1 MKKAGIQKR
10 KDAYARMFDQYGELM
25 KKHVGKQQ
33 EHYDFTPVRYKK
45 RRDATLRGI
54 LRAKEQL
61 KDTGSQKQIE
71 RGFAYSNILI
81 MRGGYNDT
89 IDWMNATTL
98 AAAIWILDQLTLR
111 GKTEQIYP
119 YLPNEPRPEMIALPV
134 NHPMYDEQL
143 IYAVVQLIRQRNTS
157 KALPNPEWGA
167 LQWDNGAPDQDSAS
181 KENRDAYEQVIGLLD
196 PEAIR
201 DAVTRY
207 ENDVWAFYRLSF
219 TAMHMVEDRI
229 SALSEELS
237 GSKSQTLS
245 NVLAPKQAS
254 PLLVKQE
261 TVSPS
266 NILDFLSVPPSRMEA
281 LSRQIE
287 ALKDIT
293 FTDISLVNDREK
305 TTRRLKNVIPEEL
318 ANEIIRFRVEDP
330 FESAF
335 ALLYLLDTDS
345 DIPWYYYGSLSVA
358 YTMVDQFPYVTGEW
372 NANNPLVLSGLNIVL
387 YEHNYSGYRWQDMT
401 DASDEPVQRGLATN
415 LSQLLFSY
423 TGSLFPRVVPDISS
437 LSTFLER
444 FEDLT
449 AREKELCALL
459 LHSLSAGGLRAT
471 SLDEYRLLQEINQE
485 DAPGD
490 EQAAEETAE
499 DTPDSLEL
507 IQKENNQLRQKNARL
522 MSIIRENQKLK
533 KAQKKQIEQFTL
545 TVKQQQKELNDLR
558 EKVFLSDQ
566 TQADEPEDKTIQYP
580 YYSSI
585 KNLSFGGQAA
595 WINEMKAKLP
605 NMVFISA
612 ETMPNTD
619 LIRGADTIWIQTN
632 SISHKH
638 YYKIMS
644 ALKGLE
650 KQIRYFVFP
659 GVNKCAEQVVRYCEQ
674 RGYED

>member
-1 MKKAGIQKR
+1 MKKAGIQR
-10 KDAYARMFDQYGELM
+10 QEGAYARMFDQYGELM

-61 KDTGSQKQIE
+61 KDTGSQKQIK

-119 YLPNEPRPEMIALPV
+119 YLPDEPGPEMVVLPI

-143 IYAVVQLIRQRNTS
+143 INAVVQLIRQRNTS
-157 KALPNPEWGA
+157 KALPSPDWGA
-167 LQWDNGAPDQDSAS
+167 LQWDAKTPDQDSAS
-181 KENRDAYEQVIGLLD
+181 KENREAYEQVIGLLD

-201 DAVTRY
+201 DALTRY
-207 ENDVWAFYRLSF
+207 ENDVWTFYRLSF
-219 TAMHMVEDRI
+219 TAMHMVEDRMF
-229 SALSEELS
+229 ALMDELMELR
-237 GSKSQTLS
+237 GQAP
-245 NVLAPKQAS
+245 NMLAPKQAS

-293 FTDISLVNDREK
+293 FTDFSLVNDREK
-305 TTRRLKNVIPEEL
+305 TTRRLKHIIPEEL

-345 DIPWYYYGSLSVA
+345 DIPWYYYGSISVA
-358 YTMVDQFPYVTGEW
+358 YTMVDQLPYVTSEW
-372 NANNPLVLSGLNIVL
+372 NANNPLVLSGLNTVL

-437 LSTFLER
+437 LNTFLER

-449 AREKELCALL
+449 EREKELCALL
-459 LHSLSAGGLRAT
+459 LHSLSASGSRAI
-471 SLDEYRLLQEINQE
+471 SLDEYRLLQEINWE
-485 DAPGD
+485 DESGD
-490 EQAAEETAE
+490 EQTTEETAE
-499 DTPDSLEL
+499 DTADSLEL
-507 IQKENNQLRQKNARL
+507 IQKDNNLLRQKNARL
-522 MSIIRENQKLK
+522 MSIIRESQELK

-566 TQADEPEDKTIQYP
+566 AQADEPDDKTIQYP

-605 NMVFISA
+605 NMIFISA

-644 ALKGLE
+644 ALKGVE

>member
-1 MKKAGIQKR
+1 MKKAGFQKQEGV
-10 KDAYARMFDQYGELM
+10 YARMFDQYGELM

-45 RRDATLRGI
+45 RWDATLRGI

-61 KDTGSQKQIE
+61 KDTGNQEQIE

-119 YLPNEPRPEMIALPV
+119 YLPDEPGPEMVVLPI

-157 KALPNPEWGA
+157 KALPSPDWGA
-167 LQWDNGAPDQDSAS
+167 LQWDAKTPDQDSAS
-181 KENRDAYEQVIGLLD
+181 KENREAYEQVIGLLD

-207 ENDVWAFYRLSF
+207 ENDVWTFYRLSF
-219 TAMHMVEDRI
+219 TAMHMIEDRMF
-229 SALSEELS
+229 ALMDELMELR
-237 GSKSQTLS
+237 GQAP
-245 NVLAPKQAS
+245 NMLAPKQAS

-293 FTDISLVNDREK
+293 FTDFSLVNDREK
-305 TTRRLKNVIPEEL
+305 TTRRLKHIIPEEL

-345 DIPWYYYGSLSVA
+345 DIPWYYYGSISVA
-358 YTMVDQFPYVTGEW
+358 YTMVDQLPYVTGEW
-372 NANNPLVLSGLNIVL
+372 NANNPLVLSGLNTVL

-437 LSTFLER
+437 LNTFLER

-449 AREKELCALL
+449 EREKELCALL
-459 LHSLSAGGLRAT
+459 LHSLSACGSRAI
-471 SLDEYRLLQEINQE
+471 SLDEYRLLQEINWE
-485 DAPGD
+485 DESGD
-490 EQAAEETAE
+490 EQTTEETAE
-499 DTPDSLEL
+499 DTADSLEM
-507 IQKENNQLRQKNARL
+507 IQKENDQLRQKNARL
-522 MSIIRENQKLK
+522 MSIIRESQELK

-566 TQADEPEDKTIQYP
+566 TQADEPDDKTIQYP
-580 YYSSI
+580 YYSNI
-585 KNLSFGGQAA
+585 KNLSFGGQAS
-595 WINEMKAKLP
+595 WINEMKTKLP

-644 ALKGLE
+644 ALKGVE

>member
-1 MKKAGIQKR
+1 MKKAGIQKQEGV
-10 KDAYARMFDQYGELM
+10 YARMVDQYAKQI
-25 KKHVGKQQ
+25 KKRVGKQQ
-33 EHYDFTPVRYKK
+33 EHYDFTPARYKK
-45 RRDATLRGI
+45 RRDTALHGI
-54 LRAKEQL
+54 HRVKERL
-61 KDTGSQKQIE
+61 KGAGSEAQIE
-71 RGFAYSNILI
+71 NSFAHSNVLI

-89 IDWMNATTL
+89 IDRMNATTL

-119 YLPNEPRPEMIALPV
+119 YLPDETEPEIIAPSIS
-134 NHPMYDEQL
+134 HPMYDEQL
-143 IYAVVQLIRQRNTS
+143 IHAVMRLIRQRNTS
-157 KALPNPEWGA
+157 KVLPSQKWGI
-167 LQWDNGAPDQDSAS
+167 LQWDNEAPDQDSAAR
-181 KENRDAYEQVIGLLD
+181 ENRNAYEQVIGLLD

-207 ENDVWAFYRLSF
+207 ENDVWTFYRLSF
-219 TAMHMVEDRI
+219 TAMHLVEDRM
-229 SALSEELS
+229 SALSDELS
-237 GSKSQTLS
+237 GSKSQTFP

-254 PLLVKQE
+254 PLLVKPE
-261 TVSPS
+261 ADFPS
-266 NILDFLSVPPSRMEA
+266 NILDFSSVRPHRMDA
-281 LSRQIE
+281 LIQQIE

-293 FTDISLVNDREK
+293 FTDFSLVNDREK
-305 TTRRLKNVIPEEL
+305 TTRRLKHIIPEEL

-335 ALLYLLDTDS
+335 ALLYLLDTGS
-345 DIPWYYYGSLSVA
+345 DIPWHYYGSLSVA
-358 YTMVDQFPYVTGEW
+358 YTMLDQLPYVIGES
-372 NANNPLVLSGLNIVL
+372 NTNNPLALSGLNTVL
-387 YEHNYSGYRWQDMT
+387 YEHNYSGYRWQDQT

-499 DTPDSLEL
+499 DAADSLAQL
-507 IQKENNQLRQKNARL
+507 QKDNDLLRQKNARL
-522 MSIIRENQKLK
+522 MSIIRENQALK
-533 KAQKKQIEQFTL
+533 NEQKKQIEQFTL

-566 TQADEPEDKTIQYP
+566 TQADEPDDKTIQYP
-580 YYSSI
+580 YCSSI

-644 ALKGLE
+644 ALKGVE

-674 RGYED
+674 RKHED